1 MEVTKQ
7 EASALVKELSEA
19 VKTICKKHNL
29 ELSKSS
35 AKFGDYFAYNIQ
47 AVKVKKG
54 KGGVNLASPQAKLY
68 EKYGYETFDFS
79 NGKTIKLKAK
89 LGKKFSYDNQ
99 QFVFAGIRGGSG
111 KQQIVCVSNGST
123 YYFGNDI
130 ISVLNK
136 K

>member
-7 EASALVKELSEA
+7 EANALMKELSEA

-35 AKFGDYFAYNIQ
+35 AKFGDFFSYNIQ

-68 EKYGYETFDFS
+68 EKYGYEKFDFS

-89 LGKKFSYDNQ
+89 LGKKF
-99 QFVFAGIRGGSG
+99 
-111 KQQIVCVSNGST
+111 KIVIFIKKMHHRPFESNK
-123 YYFGNDI
+123 N
-130 ISVLNK
+130 ISNSPIDLK
-136 K
+136 IFE

>member
-7 EASALVKELSEA
+7 EANALMKELSEA

-35 AKFGDYFAYNIQ
+35 AKFGDFFSYNIQ

-68 EKYGYETFDFS
+68 EKYGYEKFDFS

-89 LGKKFSYDNQ
+89 LGKKFNYDNK

-111 KQQIVCVSNGST
+111 KHQIVCISNGQT
-123 YYFGNDI
+123 YYFDENI
-130 ISVLNK
+130 ISLLNK